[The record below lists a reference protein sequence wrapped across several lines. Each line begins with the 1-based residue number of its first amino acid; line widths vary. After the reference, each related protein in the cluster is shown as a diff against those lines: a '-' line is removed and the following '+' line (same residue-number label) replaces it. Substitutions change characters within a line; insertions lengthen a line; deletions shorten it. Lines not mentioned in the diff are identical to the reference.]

1 VAKSETQRERA
12 RDSGSGSFTMNFGDT
27 PPCVCGCYRLH
38 CCCITLYHS
47 PQPHPPEERPS
58 VLSSRLL
65 AGAAASASQQHGCSP
80 PAAVR
85 TPVVALW
92 WHRHP
97 PLQSLK
103 RLSAAAP
110 GCCLPPLYHSHCTC
124 TCRDSARRR
133 GRRRCA
139 RSPTPLSRTEF
150 PPGDDST
157 RAQQVSGQSS
167 ETHVTPEASQ
177 VGRYASRGHVAC
189 DHQVAGT
196 LAGWHGKLCTD
207 RSKTANELFFLG
219 VRPEHDQVRWSQVQE
234 VLCSYS
240 VRVALLSSDTIAVC

>member
-1 VAKSETQRERA
+1 MTLLRVYAAATASTA
-12 RDSGSGSFTMNFGDT
+12 AA
-27 PPCVCGCYRLH
+27 LH
-38 CCCITLYHS
+38 CTTHRSLI
-47 PQPHPPEERPS
+47 HPKNAH
-58 VLSSRLL
+58 LFF
-65 AGAAASASQQHGCSP
+65 P
-80 PAAVR
+80 PASWRVLLRLPRSSTAAPRRQPYGVR
-85 TPVVALW
+85 TVALW

-167 ETHVTPEASQ
+167 ETHVRPEASQ
-177 VGRYASRGHVAC
+177 VGRYASRGLVAC
-189 DHQVAGT
+189 DQQVAGT

-207 RSKTANELFFLG
+207 RSKTADELFFLG

-234 VLCSYS
+234 VLCRYS
-240 VRVALLSSDTIAVC
+240 VRVALLSSDTSIAVC

>member
-1 VAKSETQRERA
+1 MRLLPPPLLLHYIVPLTAASSTRRTPIC
-12 RDSGSGSFTMNFGDT
+12 SFL
-27 PPCVCGCYRLH
+27 PPPGGCCCVCLAAA
-38 CCCITLYHS
+38 
-47 PQPHPPEERPS
+47 
-58 VLSSRLL
+58 RLL
-65 AGAAASASQQHGCSP
+65 PAGS
-80 PAAVR
+80 R
-85 TPVVALW
+85 TAYVALW
-92 WHRHP
+92 QHRHP

-234 VLCSYS
+234 VLCRYS
-240 VRVALLSSDTIAVC
+240 VRVALLSSDTSIAVC